1 MRQKSSEEAYI
12 LFNKFTNM
20 CVLILI
26 SEVATTILV
35 FEGTQPWRLGNR
47 DSENLL
53 FKRKALVEE
62 KYSPISILNQDD
74 KYSIK

>member
-1 MRQKSSEEAYI
+1 MI
-12 LFNKFTNM
+12 NKFTNM

-26 SEVATTILV
+26 SEVATTILA

>member
-1 MRQKSSEEAYI
+1 MI
-12 LFNKFTNM
+12 NKFTNM

-26 SEVATTILV
+26 SEVATTILA
-35 FEGTQPWRLGNR
+35 FEGTQPRRLRNR

-53 FKRKALVEE
+53 FKTDKTRKDFKEG
-62 KYSPISILNQDD
+62 KYSLITIFNQDD